1 MSVAAKFHAY
11 SQNNVLLIIAPRP
24 YRVTTETAP
33 DEEKA
38 RERLTFRLVPVFDLE
53 QTTGDPL
60 PVMEAPTLT
69 GDADA
74 DDYHALVR
82 FAASDGLTVTSH
94 DPNTDGDDPRSSYH
108 GYYSPGRKLIFVK
121 RAAPAQM
128 LKTLIHELGHHLDP
142 ELELAP
148 VGERE
153 TVAEATAFV
162 VAHQGIDTG
171 SYSFPYIATWAGQQ
185 DGPTLIKQVLGRVQP
200 IAHRLIASILD
211 EQLIETAALQDSPR
225 LAA

>member
-1 MSVAAKFHAY
+1 ME
-11 SQNNVLLIIAPRP
+11 QD
-24 YRVTTETAP
+24 TAP
-33 DEEKA
+33 AEEV

-60 PVMEAPTLT
+60 PVMEAPALT

-74 DDYHALVR
+74 DAYHAFVR

-94 DPNTDGDDPRSSYH
+94 DPNTDGDDTRSSYH

-153 TVAEATAFV
+153 TVAEATAFIV
-162 VAHQGIDTG
+162 AAHQGIDTG

-200 IAHRLIASILD
+200 IAHRLIASILEHD
-211 EQLIETAALQDSPR
+211 QPLTETAVLREDPR